1 VQSVSGMGR
10 LLMFLSALALFVFF
24 QFFWGY
30 PFLESFSIGM
40 SLYFI
45 LDFVDKIGRRLVIL
59 DVIVILAVV
68 TWLLFPILAYH
79 FFTKENPLVYMWRR
93 YMPISSEEYFSY
105 VLPGTLA
112 MILGLRFPRFRN
124 RGEDHKHYIV
134 SLREYLKG
142 RSKTGITL
150 FAIGFAASMT
160 IRLATGNPGF
170 LFILL
175 SYLTYVGAFYIYF
188 SDFKFKKITLLVV
201 FLLTLAQSISTGMFG
216 TLIFISALA
225 AIILLLN
232 TQLSFWRKLIFFLV
246 GCYFV
251 IVLQSMKVD
260 FRSKAWKDKEG
271 NVGAA
276 FFTELFWEHL
286 KDPSTIFNDKGL
298 FYLHYRL
305 NQGWLIA
312 KTMYWVPARADYDY
326 GNSIALAVSSSF
338 VPRVLWPDKPE
349 SGGIYNMKRFAG
361 IRLVGYSMNISP
373 IGEGYGN
380 FGVVGGI
387 IYMFFYGFF
396 LNWVFTVVLRLVRRT
411 PSILVWIPTLFLEAV
426 VVETDTLQAI
436 NSIVKSALFILII
449 YWVADKFFKTK
460 I

>member
-1 VQSVSGMGR
+1 MQSVSGMGR

-40 SLYFI
+40 SVYFI

-59 DVIVILAVV
+59 DIIVILAVV

-112 MILGLRFPRFRN
+112 MILGLRFPRFWN
-124 RGEDHKHYIV
+124 KGEDHKHYIV
-134 SLREYLKG
+134 SLREYL
-142 RSKTGITL
+142 
-150 FAIGFAASMT
+150 
-160 IRLATGNPGF
+160 
-170 LFILL
+170 
-175 SYLTYVGAFYIYF
+175 YLTYVGAFYIYF

-312 KTMYWVPARADYDY
+312 KTMYWVPAR
-326 GNSIALAVSSSF
+326 G
-338 VPRVLWPDKPE
+338 
-349 SGGIYNMKRFAG
+349 
-361 IRLVGYSMNISP
+361 
-373 IGEGYGN
+373 
-380 FGVVGGI
+380 
-387 IYMFFYGFF
+387 
-396 LNWVFTVVLRLVRRT
+396 
-411 PSILVWIPTLFLEAV
+411 
-426 VVETDTLQAI
+426 
-436 NSIVKSALFILII
+436 
-449 YWVADKFFKTK
+449 
-460 I
+460 